1 MSAFKLPKD
10 PKSARGVNSASGR
23 GATPNEPM
31 DPASFLIHSEKKGVR
46 RLSYDLT
53 LGAWASF
60 KKKASNAQSHVYATS
75 VVWNGQDLWF
85 SVLLTFDSFG
95 EGTQYLNA
103 YVKFYNT
110 VVQPGQGVSSTP
122 PPSLAIL
129 HPSNSGMALT
139 GRATKSPASC
149 GAQHDTNVTS
159 EGYVL
164 YLRFPVALLEDAGY
178 DADNKMRFRLVVS
191 DPSR

>member
-1 MSAFKLPKD
+1 MSASKLPKE
-10 PKSARGVNSASGR
+10 PRSALGVNSASGR

-31 DPASFLIHSEKKGVR
+31 DPASFLIHSERKGVR

-53 LGAWASF
+53 LGSWASF

-75 VVWNGQDLWF
+75 IVWNGRDLWF

-95 EGTQYLNA
+95 EGTQYINA

-110 VVQPGQGVSSTP
+110 AVQPGQGVSSTP
-122 PPSLAIL
+122 PPSLALL